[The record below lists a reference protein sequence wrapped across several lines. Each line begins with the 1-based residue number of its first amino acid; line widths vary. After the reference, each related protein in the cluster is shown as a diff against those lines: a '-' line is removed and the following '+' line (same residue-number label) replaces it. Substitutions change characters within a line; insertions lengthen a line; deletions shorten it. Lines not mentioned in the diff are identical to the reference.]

1 MYILYTIV
9 KWVQF
14 RWSGR
19 RKVILFTQVQI
30 LLVTS
35 FALCEPI
42 AGEAVSRGEYLPCLA
57 EGGILG
63 YMQKNIYY
71 ICYPSYKFVI
81 KMNTLLKLKDEFF
94 SKFQLIHSQQGCIFF
109 HVMEV

>member
-19 RKVILFTQVQI
+19 RKVILVTQVQI
-30 LLVTS
+30 LLVKS

-42 AGEAVSRGEYLPCLA
+42 ADEAVRRGEYLPCLP

-71 ICYPSYKFVI
+71 IQS
-81 KMNTLLKLKDEFF
+81 MT
-94 SKFQLIHSQQGCIFF
+94 G
-109 HVMEV
+109 